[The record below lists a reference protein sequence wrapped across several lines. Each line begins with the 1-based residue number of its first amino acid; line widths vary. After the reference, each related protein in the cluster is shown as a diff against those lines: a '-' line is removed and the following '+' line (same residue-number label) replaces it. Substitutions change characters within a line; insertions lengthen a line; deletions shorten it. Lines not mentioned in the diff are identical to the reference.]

1 MLFLSGIGVG
11 GKSLEYNINT
21 VLMIGVALRAHKLEI
36 QVMNTANT
44 PPTQKLL
51 KTQRAVMR
59 ELRRGSFLNV
69 YIIHFPFFVVVVVVF

>member
-1 MLFLSGIGVG
+1 LSGIEVG

-21 VLMIGVALRAHKLEI
+21 VLMISVALRAHKLEV

-51 KTQRAVMR
+51 KTQRAIMR
-59 ELRRGSFLNV
+59 ELRRGSF
-69 YIIHFPFFVVVVVVF
+69 